1 MTKSITKLMG
11 SRAKGTR
18 VHSEVEVFSKMMYK
32 DNVQEMVKKEI
43 EAGALATKEER
54 LRGMKE
60 LTRKAYD
67 ASSEEVRALCKAK
80 VQEERDLKAQ
90 VILQGLKEGGGVCPT
105 NEQYAK
111 SDLPSSLGYLLYF

>member
-1 MTKSITKLMG
+1 MG

-90 VILQGLKEGGGVCPT
+90 VISGT
-105 NEQYAK
+105 
-111 SDLPSSLGYLLYF
+111 